1 MVAAHAAAEAPGTV
15 KAFYCDHFVL
25 PLPPGHRFPMAKY
38 ARLRERVAQA
48 APALGIEL
56 VEPDEAT
63 IADLERAHEPE
74 YVRRVHAGQLTAAEQ
89 RRIGFPWSPAMV
101 SRSRRSSGGTIGAL
115 RAALAG
121 DGVGV
126 NLAGGTHH
134 AFAAQGNG
142 YCVFND
148 TVVAAR
154 HAQAA
159 GLARRLLVIDL
170 DVHQGD
176 GTAAICARDDS
187 IYTLSLHGERNYP
200 ATKQASDL
208 DVPLRDGCGDDEY
221 LAALAKALAVAVPAA
236 RADAAIFLAGADP
249 YAGDRLGHLALSREG
264 LAARDRL
271 VFATCRRHHLPV
283 AVTMAGGYAEDVDEI
298 VGIHFAT
305 VAAAAAGAA
314 AWSGPRA

>member
-1 MVAAHAAAEAPGTV
+1 M
-15 KAFYCDHFVL
+15 KAYYCDHFVL
-25 PLPPGHRFPMAKY
+25 PLPAGHRFPMAKY
-38 ARLRERVAQA
+38 ARLRARVAQA
-48 APALGIEL
+48 APTLGIEL
-56 VEPDEAT
+56 VEPEEAG
-63 IADLERAHEPE
+63 IDDLERAHDRD
-74 YVRRVHAGQLTAAEQ
+74 YVRRVSDGGLSPAEV

-134 AFAAQGNG
+134 AFANQGGG

-154 HAQAA
+154 HVQAH

-176 GTAAICARDDS
+176 GTAAICAGDDS
-187 IYTLSLHGERNYP
+187 IWTLSLHGERNYP
-200 ATKQASDL
+200 ATKQRSDL

-221 LAALAKALAVAVPAA
+221 LAALAGALAIAVPAA

-271 VFATCRRHHLPV
+271 VFDTCRSHHLPV

-305 VAAAAAGAA
+305 VAAAAASAA
-314 AWSGPRA
+314 AWAGSRV

>member
-1 MVAAHAAAEAPGTV
+1 V
-15 KAFYCDHFVL
+15 KAYYCDHFVL

-38 ARLRERVAQA
+38 ARLRACVAQA

-56 VEPDEAT
+56 FEPEEAS
-63 IADLERAHEPE
+63 IADLERAHDRE
-74 YVRRVHAGQLTAAEQ
+74 YVERVIAGELSHGEV
-89 RRIGFPWSPAMV
+89 RRIGFPWSHDMV

-121 DGVGV
+121 DGVAV

-134 AFAAQGNG
+134 AFAGHGGG

-154 HAQAA
+154 NVQAA
-159 GLARRLLVIDL
+159 GLAGRVLVIDL

-176 GTAAICARDDS
+176 GTAAICAGDDS

-200 ATKQASDL
+200 ATKQRSDL
-208 DVPLRDGCGDDEY
+208 DVPLRDGCGDAEY
-221 LAALAKALAVAVPAA
+221 LAALADALAIAFPAA

-264 LAARDRL
+264 LAARDLL
-271 VFATCRRHHLPV
+271 VFAACRRHHLPV
-283 AVTMAGGYAEDVDEI
+283 AVTMAGGYAEDVGEI
-298 VGIHFAT
+298 VAIHFAT
-305 VAAAAAGAA
+305 VAAAAASAAEWARPGA
-314 AWSGPRA
+314 